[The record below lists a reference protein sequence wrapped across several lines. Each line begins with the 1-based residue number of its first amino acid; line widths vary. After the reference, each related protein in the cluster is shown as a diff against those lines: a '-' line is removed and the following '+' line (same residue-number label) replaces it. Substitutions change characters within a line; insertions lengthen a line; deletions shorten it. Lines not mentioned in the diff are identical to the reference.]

1 MQPSYNSTI
10 SRFHTTFYHA
20 TPSSASS
27 IFSAS
32 YLVLSR
38 DASSAAMASGLLK
51 PLAVFCSQ
59 SQSQR
64 YIKAVR
70 NLGDAWRSLAEKPLS
85 KSEEDSALVETNFDF
100 VLKITNILEEQ
111 RQSESTIVE
120 MSAHEP
126 SISLLNVSSELSLS
140 TKSSATSL
148 STRPSTSTETPRHYR
163 IFADYGTDFI
173 WRDPDDLRPE
183 EGDCMLEA
191 EEVLST
197 FPLSVLELYNAWV
210 DTYTDNFSER
220 REKTENYYA
229 DVFLTAS
236 EEVAWNVA
244 GFLLAWRITLAP
256 QVGRIEFSAG
266 CSKYL
271 LEKGKETSVTLQF
284 LQDQVDILAEGKPI
298 A

>member
-1 MQPSYNSTI
+1 M

-20 TPSSASS
+20 IPSSASS
-27 IFSAS
+27 FLSAS

-38 DASSAAMASGLLK
+38 DTSSATMASGLLK

-64 YIKAVR
+64 YIKGVR
-70 NLGDAWRSLAEKPLS
+70 NIGDAWRSLAEKPLS
-85 KSEEDSALVETNFDF
+85 KSEEDSSLVQTNFDF

-111 RQSESTIVE
+111 CQSESTIVE

-126 SISLLNVSSELSLS
+126 STSLLNVSSELSLS
-140 TKSSATSL
+140 TKSSTTSL
-148 STRPSTSTETPRHYR
+148 SAGPSTSTESPRHYR

-173 WRDPDDLRPE
+173 WRDPDDLRPD

-197 FPLSVLELYNAWV
+197 FPSSVLELYNAWV

-220 REKTENYYA
+220 RQKTENYYA

-271 LEKGKETSVTLQF
+271 LEKGKETSATLQF
-284 LQDQVDILAEGKPI
+284 LQDQMGILAEGKP
-298 A
+298 

>member
-1 MQPSYNSTI
+1 
-10 SRFHTTFYHA
+10 
-20 TPSSASS
+20 
-27 IFSAS
+27 
-32 YLVLSR
+32 
-38 DASSAAMASGLLK
+38 MASGLLK
-51 PLAVFCSQ
+51 PLAEFCSQ

-70 NLGDAWRSLAEKPLS
+70 NLGDVWRSLAEKPLS
-85 KSEEDSALVETNFDF
+85 KSEENSALVETNFDF
-100 VLKITNILEEQ
+100 VLKITNILEE
-111 RQSESTIVE
+111 RGQSESAFVE

-126 SISLLNVSSELSLS
+126 SISLLNVSSELSS
-140 TKSSATSL
+140 TKSSTTSL
-148 STRPSTSTETPRHYR
+148 STGPSISTETPRHYR

-183 EGDCMLEA
+183 EGDCILEA

-197 FPLSVLELYNAWV
+197 FPLSVLELYHMWV

-229 DVFLTAS
+229 DILLTAF

-244 GFLLAWRITLAP
+244 EFLLAWRITLAP

-271 LEKGKETSVTLQF
+271 LEKGKEF

-298 A
+298 V

>member
-1 MQPSYNSTI
+1 
-10 SRFHTTFYHA
+10 
-20 TPSSASS
+20 
-27 IFSAS
+27 
-32 YLVLSR
+32 
-38 DASSAAMASGLLK
+38 MASGLLE

-64 YIKAVR
+64 YIKAAR
-70 NLGDAWRSLAEKPLS
+70 NLGDSWRSLAEKPLS
-85 KSEEDSALVETNFDF
+85 ESEKDFVLVETNFDF

-111 RQSESTIVE
+111 RQSEPSIVE

-126 SISLLNVSSELSLS
+126 STPLLTVSSEPSLS
-140 TKSSATSL
+140 TKSFATPL
-148 STRPSTSTETPRHYR
+148 STGPSTSTEPPRHYR
-163 IFADYGTDFI
+163 IFADYGTAFI

-191 EEVLST
+191 GEVLST
-197 FPLSVLELYNAWV
+197 FPSSVLELFNAWV

-220 REKTENYYA
+220 RDKTQNYYA
-229 DVFLTAS
+229 DVFLTTS

-266 CSKYL
+266 CSKYI
-271 LEKGKETSVTLQF
+271 LEKGMETRATLQF
-284 LQDQVDILAEGKPI
+284 LQDQVDILAKGKPVT
-298 A
+298 

>member
-1 MQPSYNSTI
+1 
-10 SRFHTTFYHA
+10 
-20 TPSSASS
+20 
-27 IFSAS
+27 
-32 YLVLSR
+32 
-38 DASSAAMASGLLK
+38 MASGLLK

-70 NLGDAWRSLAEKPLS
+70 NLGDSWRSLAEKPLS
-85 KSEEDSALVETNFDF
+85 EPEKESVLVETNFDF
-100 VLKITNILEEQ
+100 VLKFTNILEEQ
-111 RQSESTIVE
+111 CQSEPIIVE
-120 MSAHEP
+120 MSAYEP
-126 SISLLNVSSELSLS
+126 YTSLLTVSSESSLS
-140 TKSSATSL
+140 TKSLATRL
-148 STRPSTSTETPRHYR
+148 PTGPSTSTEPPRHYR

-173 WRDPDDLRPE
+173 WRDPDDVRPE

-197 FPLSVLELYNAWV
+197 LPSSVLELFNTWI

-220 REKTENYYA
+220 RDKTQNYYA
-229 DVFLTAS
+229 NVFLTAS

-266 CSKYL
+266 GSKYI

-284 LQDQVDILAEGKPI
+284 LQDQVDILVKGKPVT
-298 A
+298 